1 MLGLCGEGGGG
12 EARRGR
18 SRLPVGQAAE
28 HGVVR
33 TKSRV
38 FLAAAPISRNGFVL
52 FLLLF
57 SCFCLVLLFFFSF
70 HWCGLSFIFLTF

>member
-12 EARRGR
+12 EVRRGR

-33 TKSRV
+33 TKSQV

-57 SCFCLVLLFFFSF
+57 SCFCLVLLFFF
-70 HWCGLSFIFLTF
+70 HWCVLSFIFLTF